1 MRRSYAKGFG
11 TVGALFAGSE
21 CVVEKARQLPYC
33 SHHPQ
38 PSPDLLGI
46 RLSRQIPAGVNDA
59 CSRHLC
65 VAQIRAKHDIY
76 NAVYAGCAAGGVL
89 ASSAG
94 PKAACAGCV
103 TFAAFSAFIDRMLD
117 HD

>member
-1 MRRSYAKGFG
+1 VQS
-11 TVGALFAGSE
+11 ALTA
-21 CVVEKARQLPYC
+21 
-33 SHHPQ
+33 
-38 PSPDLLGI
+38 D
-46 RLSRQIPAGVNDA
+46 VNACA
-59 CSRHLC
+59 CSG
-65 VAQIRAKHDIY
+65 QIRAKHDIY

-103 TFAAFSAFIDRMLD
+103 TFAAFSAFIDKMLD